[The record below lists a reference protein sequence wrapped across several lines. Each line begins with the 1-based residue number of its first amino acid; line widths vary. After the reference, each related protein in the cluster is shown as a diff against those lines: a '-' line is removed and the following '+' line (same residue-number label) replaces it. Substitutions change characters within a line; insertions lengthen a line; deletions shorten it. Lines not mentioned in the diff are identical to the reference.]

1 MSWRCCAK
9 LWQGLQ
15 DFRADHLPADHE
27 IVSNRRPD
35 LKVPVCKALA
45 TKIGRDHI
53 QSERRVFIMQ
63 NIRTFFLAITGFAVL
78 ATVVLLT
85 ASLTLAL
92 GAVLSVA
99 LLGRAMSTRLKP
111 VPVRAKARQD
121 DMRVWNDGC
130 GTIIDL

>member
-1 MSWRCCAK
+1 
-9 LWQGLQ
+9 
-15 DFRADHLPADHE
+15 
-27 IVSNRRPD
+27 
-35 LKVPVCKALA
+35 
-45 TKIGRDHI
+45 
-53 QSERRVFIMQ
+53 MQ

-121 DMRVWNDGC
+121 DMRVWNDGR